1 MPIDTPDVAVRRERR
16 LGEIL
21 LARGGIDEDQLRG
34 LVEEQERTGR
44 LLGELAVTM
53 GLAHSGDV
61 SSALGEQMDWSPVA
75 ELSPEAPSTEMQPE
89 RDLHLVLVQNHSSD
103 HLIEG
108 EGTTPAAG
116 EAGEEMSWSPVVE
129 PTIQEP
135 LPDARPELDRHL
147 VLVPTHSG
155 YHLVE
160 REGSAPAVGET
171 VEVPIHD
178 RVARY
183 VVVRTTRAPLPAS
196 SLRCARL
203 EAV

>member
-1 MPIDTPDVAVRRERR
+1 MAVRRERR

-21 LARGGIDEDQLRG
+21 LARGVIDEDQLRV
-34 LVEEQERTGR
+34 LVAEQERTGR

-53 GLAHSGDV
+53 GLAHSKDISG
-61 SSALGEQMDWSPVA
+61 ALGEQMEWSPGVV
-75 ELSPEAPSTEMQPE
+75 EPISETPSPEAQPE
-89 RDLHLVLVQNHSSD
+89 REPHLDLAHPGDVRSAPSEQM
-103 HLIEG
+103 E
-108 EGTTPAAG
+108 
-116 EAGEEMSWSPVVE
+116 WSPVVE
-129 PTIQEP
+129 QTPEARST
-135 LPDARPELDRHL
+135 DAQPNVDRHL

-155 YHLVE
+155 YHLIE
-160 REGSAPAVGET
+160 REGTAPAVGET

-178 RVARY
+178 RVERY